1 MIEYLY
7 CPILKTRQSEIDAYD
22 MLAPAVKDAILPIIE
37 MTGALGYTYPKNYK
51 IEKLRH
57 THRSGD
63 IYKKINKILDLVQN
77 RHFILDITDDESLM
91 YDGLKE
97 DGGLLDPNN
106 GYEKWISFLYKDD
119 KFKKLVIPTI
129 QFDTNYKEDLIEQI
143 KKLDNS
149 FKYLAVKLPAFTS
162 SKNVFSSD
170 IVFNESIQRIISWI
184 AQFIKSRKLILIIDF
199 GYIKNFDIYE
209 TIIDKGM
216 QQFNSLDI
224 IKAIVPVSSS
234 FPNFVV
240 SVSKPIRSFENT
252 ISSVVKKYVQHFD
265 IPVVHGDYAAIHPT
279 KYEMGGGGWIPRI
292 DYVVRDEIG
301 QPVCYDYARGNKK
314 NTSSEYPI
322 LARLVIDSYNYKPI
336 TEIITEGD
344 IRIRNRANN
353 GEEGKAPSYWI
364 AVRSNLYVTAQ
375 YLYIKKVTFG
385 SLFL

>member
-1 MIEYLY
+1 MF
-7 CPILKTRQSEIDAYD
+7 CS
-22 MLAPAVKDAILPIIE
+22 
-37 MTGALGYTYPKNYK
+37 
-51 IEKLRH
+51 
-57 THRSGD
+57 
-63 IYKKINKILDLVQN
+63 
-77 RHFILDITDDESLM
+77 SLW
-91 YDGLKE
+91 G
-97 DGGLLDPNN
+97 
-106 GYEKWISFLYKDD
+106 
-119 KFKKLVIPTI
+119 
-129 QFDTNYKEDLIEQI
+129 
-143 KKLDNS
+143 
-149 FKYLAVKLPAFTS
+149 
-162 SKNVFSSD
+162 
-170 IVFNESIQRIISWI
+170 
-184 AQFIKSRKLILIIDF
+184 
-199 GYIKNFDIYE
+199 
-209 TIIDKGM
+209 
-216 QQFNSLDI
+216 
-224 IKAIVPVSSS
+224 
-234 FPNFVV
+234 
-240 SVSKPIRSFENT
+240 
-252 ISSVVKKYVQHFD
+252 